1 MKTLT
6 NSLKISTAITTLVF
20 TTLFIGCS
28 AVNNDVES
36 LTDDD
41 IAIAT
46 EVIAESMSDDNSGVM
61 SSLYDA
67 VSTVDNSGISYG
79 NQSQQ
84 KVSPENNR
92 SGRGQERNFTHSY
105 DSTTG
110 IHTTQFSR
118 SVVTELF
125 SKSVSIVNTHLFLTP
140 ENEFVEFPKVDYS
153 TIESVDYTSNRSGS
167 STAPNRTSEFAH
179 ADSFFISGIHSSSNK
194 LGIDGTHESKGSTS
208 GTFRN
213 GTEASRN
220 FDVNFKLTNVSIA
233 KDSVLAFGNLAQGVT
248 GTITYSMNI
257 TRTLG
262 DESDAKEISG
272 EIELVGDGTALLKF
286 KKIAKVI
293 RFNLTNGTTEEEE

>member
-6 NSLKISTAITTLVF
+6 NSFKISTAIATLAF
-20 TTLFIGCS
+20 TTIFIGCS

-41 IAIAT
+41 IAIAA

-61 SSLYDA
+61 NSLYDA

-79 NQSQQ
+79 SQSHQ
-84 KVSPENNR
+84 KAGPENSR
-92 SGRGQERNFTHSY
+92 SGRGQERNFTYSY
-105 DSTTG
+105 DSATG
-110 IHTTQFSR
+110 IHTTEYNRNVITDVF
-118 SVVTELF
+118 T
-125 SKSVSIVNTHLFLTP
+125 KSVSVVNTHLFLTP
-140 ENEFVEFPKVDYS
+140 ENEFVEFPKVDYA
-153 TIESVDYTSNRSGS
+153 TIESVDYTSNRNGS
-167 STAPNRTSEFAH
+167 STAPNRTSEFAR
-179 ADSFFISGIHSSSNK
+179 ADSFFISGLHSSSST
-194 LGIDGTHESKGSTS
+194 LAIEGTHESTGSTS
-208 GTFRN
+208 GTFKN

-220 FDVNFKLTNVSIA
+220 FDINFELTNVSIV
-233 KDSVLAFGNLAQGVT
+233 KDSLLIFGNLEQGVT

-262 DESDAKEISG
+262 EESDVKEISG

-293 RFNLTNGTTEEEE
+293 RFNLTNGTTEEE

>member
-6 NSLKISTAITTLVF
+6 NSLKISTAIATLAF

-41 IAIAT
+41 IAIAA

-61 SSLYDA
+61 NSLYDA
-67 VSTVDNSGISYG
+67 VSTVDNSGITYG
-79 NQSQQ
+79 NQSHQ
-84 KVSPENNR
+84 KAGPENGR

-110 IHTTQFSR
+110 IHTSEYSR
-118 SVVTELF
+118 NVVTELF
-125 SKSVSIVNTHLFLTP
+125 SKNVSVVNTHLFLTP
-140 ENEFVEFPKVDYS
+140 ENGFVEFPKVDYS
-153 TIESVDYTSNRSGS
+153 TIESVDYTSNRNGS
-167 STAPNRTSEFAH
+167 STAPNRTSEFAR
-179 ADSFFISGIHSSSNK
+179 ADSFFISGLHSTSNT
-194 LGIDGTHESKGSTS
+194 LGINGTHESTGNTS

-220 FDVNFKLTNVSIA
+220 FDVTFKLTNVSIA
-233 KDSVLAFGNLAQGVT
+233 KDSVLAFGNLEQGVT

-262 DESDAKEISG
+262 DESDLKEISG

-286 KKIAKVI
+286 KKIAKVV
-293 RFNLTNGTTEEEE
+293 RFSLKDGSTEE